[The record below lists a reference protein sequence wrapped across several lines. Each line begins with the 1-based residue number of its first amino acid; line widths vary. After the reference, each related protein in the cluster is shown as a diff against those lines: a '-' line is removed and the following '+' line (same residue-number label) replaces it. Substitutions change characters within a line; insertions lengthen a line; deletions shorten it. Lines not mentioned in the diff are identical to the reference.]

1 MGDKHQDSF
10 AALLRQA
17 NIKQQLQET
26 FIKQL
31 AELNDSYIHTGIQL
45 EYRISSIPTS
55 DDTQSYATIEEHYLL
70 IKDGSKQTEI
80 LLELPNEYNTNRT
93 PEQYREQLKQA
104 YKNELGRSA
113 SILQERSRQSRGLG
127 DGAKEADRRDEE
139 ISRYDGD
146 IRRLYD
152 SQISPQEANA
162 AERKVYAE
170 LESRAKVIKEHR
182 KAQALHISDNSLL
195 KELLTLSK
203 PKPQSNTKENQKT
216 KPNKSNDNISK
227 KR

>member
-10 AALLRQA
+10 AALLQQA

-55 DDTQSYATIEEHYLL
+55 DDTPSYATIEEHYLL

-80 LLELPNEYNTNRT
+80 LLELPNEYDTNRT

-113 SILQERSRQSRGLG
+113 SILQERSRRDEERG
-127 DGAKEADRRDEE
+127 RRDEE

>member
-10 AALLRQA
+10 AALLQQA

-80 LLELPNEYNTNRT
+80 LLELPNEYDTNRT

-113 SILQERSRQSRGLG
+113 SILQERSR
-127 DGAKEADRRDEE
+127 RDEE
-139 ISRYDGD
+139 ISRYDGG

>member
-55 DDTQSYATIEEHYLL
+55 DDTQSYATIEGHYLL

-113 SILQERSRQSRGLG
+113 SILQERSRRDEERG
-127 DGAKEADRRDEE
+127 RRDEE

>member
-80 LLELPNEYNTNRT
+80 LLELPNEYDTNRT

-113 SILQERSRQSRGLG
+113 SILQERSRRDEERG
-127 DGAKEADRRDEE
+127 RRDEE

>member
-10 AALLRQA
+10 ATLLQQA

-55 DDTQSYATIEEHYLL
+55 DDTPSYATIEEHYLL

-80 LLELPNEYNTNRT
+80 LLELPNEYDTNRT

-113 SILQERSRQSRGLG
+113 SILQERS
-127 DGAKEADRRDEE
+127 RRDEE

>member
-10 AALLRQA
+10 TALLWQA

-55 DDTQSYATIEEHYLL
+55 DDTPSYATIEEHYLL

-80 LLELPNEYNTNRT
+80 LLELPNEYDTNRT

-113 SILQERSRQSRGLG
+113 SILQERSRRDEERG
-127 DGAKEADRRDEE
+127 RRDEE
-139 ISRYDGD
+139 ISRYDGG

-152 SQISPQEANA
+152 NQISPQEANA

>member
-55 DDTQSYATIEEHYLL
+55 DDTQNYATIEEHYLL

-113 SILQERSRQSRGLG
+113 SILQERSRRDEERG
-127 DGAKEADRRDEE
+127 RRDEE

>member
-10 AALLRQA
+10 AALLQQA

-80 LLELPNEYNTNRT
+80 LLELPNEYDTNRT
-93 PEQYREQLKQA
+93 PEQYREQLKRA

-113 SILQERSRQSRGLG
+113 SILQERSRRDEERG
-127 DGAKEADRRDEE
+127 RRDEE
-139 ISRYDGD
+139 ISRYDGG

>member
-55 DDTQSYATIEEHYLL
+55 DDTPSYATIEEHYLL

-80 LLELPNEYNTNRT
+80 LLELPNEYDTNRT

-113 SILQERSRQSRGLG
+113 SILQERSRRDEERG
-127 DGAKEADRRDEE
+127 RRDEE
-139 ISRYDGD
+139 ISRYDGG

-216 KPNKSNDNISK
+216 KPNKSNDNISN

>member
-10 AALLRQA
+10 AALLQQA

-55 DDTQSYATIEEHYLL
+55 DDTPSYATIEEHYLL

-80 LLELPNEYNTNRT
+80 LLELPNEYDTNRT

-113 SILQERSRQSRGLG
+113 SILQERGRRDEERG
-127 DGAKEADRRDEE
+127 RRDEE
-139 ISRYDGD
+139 ISRYDGG

>member
-10 AALLRQA
+10 TTLLWQA

-55 DDTQSYATIEEHYLL
+55 DDTPSYATIEEHYLL

-80 LLELPNEYNTNRT
+80 LLELPNEYDTNRT

-113 SILQERSRQSRGLG
+113 SILQERSRRDEERG
-127 DGAKEADRRDEE
+127 RRDEE

-170 LESRAKVIKEHR
+170 LESQAKVIKEHR

>member
-10 AALLRQA
+10 AALLQQA

-55 DDTQSYATIEEHYLL
+55 DDTPSYATIEEHYLL

-80 LLELPNEYNTNRT
+80 LLELPNEYDTNRT

-113 SILQERSRQSRGLG
+113 SILQERSRRDEERG
-127 DGAKEADRRDEE
+127 RRDEE
-139 ISRYDGD
+139 ISRYDGG

-216 KPNKSNDNISK
+216 KSNKSNDNISK

>member
-113 SILQERSRQSRGLG
+113 SILQERSR
-127 DGAKEADRRDEE
+127 RDEE

>member
-10 AALLRQA
+10 AALLQQA

-80 LLELPNEYNTNRT
+80 LLELPNEYDTNRT

-113 SILQERSRQSRGLG
+113 SILQERSRRDEERG
-127 DGAKEADRRDEE
+127 RRDEE
-139 ISRYDGD
+139 ISRYDGG

>member
-10 AALLRQA
+10 AALLQQA

-80 LLELPNEYNTNRT
+80 LLELPNEYDTNRT

-113 SILQERSRQSRGLG
+113 SILQERSRRDEERG
-127 DGAKEADRRDEE
+127 RRDEE
-139 ISRYDGD
+139 ISRYDGG

-195 KELLTLSK
+195 KEFLTLSK

>member
-80 LLELPNEYNTNRT
+80 LLELPNEYDTNRT

-113 SILQERSRQSRGLG
+113 SILQERSRRDEERG
-127 DGAKEADRRDEE
+127 RRDEE
-139 ISRYDGD
+139 ISRYDGG

-203 PKPQSNTKENQKT
+203 PKPQGNTKENQKT
-216 KPNKSNDNISK
+216 KPNKSNDNISN

>member
-10 AALLRQA
+10 ATLLRQA

-80 LLELPNEYNTNRT
+80 LLELPNEYDTNRT

-113 SILQERSRQSRGLG
+113 SILQERSRRDEERS
-127 DGAKEADRRDEE
+127 RRDEE

>member
-10 AALLRQA
+10 TTLLWQA

-55 DDTQSYATIEEHYLL
+55 DDTPSYATIEEHYLL

-80 LLELPNEYNTNRT
+80 LLELPNEYDTNRT

-113 SILQERSRQSRGLG
+113 SILQERSRRDEERG
-127 DGAKEADRRDEE
+127 RRDEE

>member
-113 SILQERSRQSRGLG
+113 SILQERSRRDEERS
-127 DGAKEADRRDEE
+127 RRDEE

>member
-1 MGDKHQDSF
+1 MDDKHQDSF

-80 LLELPNEYNTNRT
+80 LLELPNEYDTNRT

-113 SILQERSRQSRGLG
+113 SILQERGRQSRGLG
-127 DGAKEADRRDEE
+127 DGAKEAGRRDEE

-170 LESRAKVIKEHR
+170 LEI
-182 KAQALHISDNSLL
+182 
-195 KELLTLSK
+195 
-203 PKPQSNTKENQKT
+203 
-216 KPNKSNDNISK
+216 
-227 KR
+227 

>member
-113 SILQERSRQSRGLG
+113 SILQERSRRDEERG
-127 DGAKEADRRDEE
+127 RRDEE

>member
-80 LLELPNEYNTNRT
+80 LLELPNEYDTNRT

-113 SILQERSRQSRGLG
+113 SILQERSRRDEERG
-127 DGAKEADRRDEE
+127 RRDEE
-139 ISRYDGD
+139 ISRYDGG

>member
-1 MGDKHQDSF
+1 M
-10 AALLRQA
+10 
-17 NIKQQLQET
+17 
-26 FIKQL
+26 
-31 AELNDSYIHTGIQL
+31 
-45 EYRISSIPTS
+45 
-55 DDTQSYATIEEHYLL
+55 L

-113 SILQERSRQSRGLG
+113 SILQERS
-127 DGAKEADRRDEE
+127 RRDEE

>member
-10 AALLRQA
+10 AALLQQA

-55 DDTQSYATIEEHYLL
+55 DDTPSYATIEEHYLL

-80 LLELPNEYNTNRT
+80 LLELPNEYDTNRT

-113 SILQERSRQSRGLG
+113 SILQERSRRDEERG
-127 DGAKEADRRDEE
+127 RRDEE
-139 ISRYDGD
+139 ISRYDGG

>member
-10 AALLRQA
+10 AALLQQA

-55 DDTQSYATIEEHYLL
+55 DDTPSYATIEEHYLL

-80 LLELPNEYNTNRT
+80 LLELPNEYDTNRT

-113 SILQERSRQSRGLG
+113 SILQERSRRDEERG
-127 DGAKEADRRDEE
+127 RRDEE
-139 ISRYDGD
+139 RDRYDGG

>member
-10 AALLRQA
+10 AALLQQA

-80 LLELPNEYNTNRT
+80 LLELPNEYDTNRT

-113 SILQERSRQSRGLG
+113 SILQERSRRDEERS
-127 DGAKEADRRDEE
+127 RRDEE
-139 ISRYDGD
+139 RGRYDGG